1 MNVFRSV
8 TPARQT
14 RVTERKT
21 QYEKTKKESDMS
33 VEPTISRTA
42 KARFAEQRDRHET
55 HTNQVDVWNDCA
67 YRLMDIL
74 GGLGA
79 EPLGDSGIRPDAA
92 QWGGW
97 SGRASR
103 EAQETRRRV
112 P

>member
-1 MNVFRSV
+1 
-8 TPARQT
+8 
-14 RVTERKT
+14 
-21 QYEKTKKESDMS
+21 MS

-92 QWGGW
+92 QWG
-97 SGRASR
+97 RLVR
-103 EAQETRRRV
+103 PRV
-112 P
+112 PRGSGDTTPCPLRIPAR